1 MKFNSTAFNRSIL
14 CLLITLVFLFHTAGK
29 IEIPLIKKIEHNVY
43 DLRLK
48 LNMPSTFDP
57 RIVIIDID
65 EKSLA
70 QEGRWPWP
78 RDKLSLLTDFL
89 FEYYQVSVLGFDI
102 VFAEPDTSSGLN
114 LLDNLYHNDLA
125 DNKQFKEVVTALRP
139 QLFFDK
145 SFATSL
151 KDNPAVLGYFFNRNV
166 EETNPSSS
174 LPLPVTSQQV
184 FPDLNLIKVKGFSA
198 NLTELQNAAI
208 YGGYLTND
216 TVDSDGSFRRLPLVT
231 NYNGNIYETLSLAMY
246 RRLLEQPPLN
256 FTFGQGYG
264 DQSRLEAINI
274 ESLTI
279 PVNDNA
285 IALVPYRGKQGSFN
299 YISATD
305 ILNAEVNI
313 EDLKGKI
320 AIVGATAPGL
330 LDLRTTPVQ
339 NIYPG
344 VEVHANL
351 LSGMLDQSFKSKPTF
366 MVAVEL
372 IELFLLAAL
381 VIFLYPRLSS
391 TSAAVIFSL
400 LIASM
405 LWMNIYTWNE
415 LHIDNFLATPLILLF
430 ILFSVQIYFGY
441 FLETK
446 KKNKLG
452 KIFGQYIPAE
462 LVADMSHSEHEFSLE
477 SKSKQMTVL
486 FSDVR
491 GFTTISENRSPDE
504 LSELINQ
511 ILTPIT
517 KVIHHNHG
525 TIDKYIGDAVMA
537 FWGAPLEDK
546 NHAYNAVLTAL
557 NFAPVLDQI
566 NTDFLQKGWPKI
578 NVGIGINSGTMNVGN
593 MGSEFRMAYT
603 VMGDAVNLGARLE
616 GLTKQYGVQILVS
629 EFTKS
634 ATPEFAYL
642 TIDRVKVKGK
652 NEPVSIFEP
661 LCLLSEV
668 TVEMEQMITQS
679 HTAYAFYLDK
689 QWDNAKST
697 LLDLK
702 RKYPEKLVFQIYLD
716 RIDEYKE
723 SPPSDDW
730 DGVFTHISK

>member
-1 MKFNSTAFNRSIL
+1 M

-29 IEIPLIKKIEHNVY
+29 IEIPLIKKIEHHVY

-48 LNMPSTFDP
+48 LNMPSTLDP

-65 EKSLA
+65 ERSLGD
-70 QEGRWPWP
+70 EGRWPWS
-78 RDKLSLLTDFL
+78 REKLSLLTDFL

-102 VFAEPDTSSGLN
+102 VFAEPDTSSGIN
-114 LLDNLYHNDLA
+114 LLDSLYHNELA
-125 DNKQFKEVVTALRP
+125 DNTQFKEVVTALRP
-139 QLFFDK
+139 QLFFDQL
-145 SFATSL
+145 FATSL
-151 KDNPAVLGYFFNRNV
+151 KDKPAVLGYFFNRNSD
-166 EETNPSSS
+166 ETNPSSS
-174 LPLPVTSQQV
+174 LPLPATNQKT

-198 NLTELQNAAI
+198 NLTELQNAAV

-216 TVDSDGSFRRLPLVT
+216 TVDSDGSFRRLPLIT

-246 RRLLEQPPLN
+246 RSLLEQPPLN

-264 DQSRLEAINI
+264 DQDRLESIDI

-285 IALVPYRGKQGSFN
+285 VALVPYRGKQGSFN

-305 ILNAEVNI
+305 ILNAAVNI

-339 NIYPG
+339 SIYPG

-351 LSGMLDQSFKSKPTF
+351 LSGMLDQSFKSKPTY

-372 IELFLLAAL
+372 TELFLLAAL

-391 TSAAVIFSL
+391 TSSAAIFSL

-405 LWMNIYTWNE
+405 VWMNIYTWNE

-430 ILFSVQIYFGY
+430 ILFSIQIYFGY

-477 SKSKQMTVL
+477 GKSKEMTVL

-491 GFTTISENRSPDE
+491 GFTTISEKRSPDE
-504 LSELINQ
+504 LCELINE
-511 ILTPIT
+511 ILTPVT
-517 KVIHHNHG
+517 KVIHQHHG

-546 NHAYNAVLTAL
+546 NHAYNAVHAAL
-557 NFAPVLDQI
+557 GFVPVLEKI
-566 NTDFLQKGWPKI
+566 NIAFQQKGWPHI
-578 NVGIGINSGTMNVGN
+578 DIGIGINTGTMNVGN

-603 VMGDAVNLGARLE
+603 VMGDSVNLGARLE
-616 GLTKQYGVQILVS
+616 GLTKQYGVRIIVS
-629 EFTKS
+629 EFTQA
-634 ATPEFAYL
+634 ATPEFSYL
-642 TIDRVKVKGK
+642 ELDRVRVKGK
-652 NEPVSIFEP
+652 KEPVIIYEP
-661 LCLLSEV
+661 LCL
-668 TVEMEQMITQS
+668 VENLTKDENDLIQQLDQ
-679 HTAYAFYLDK
+679 AYSLYH
-689 QWDNAKST
+689 AKKWHEARQLFS
-697 LLDLK
+697 DLK
-702 RKYPEKLVFQIYLD
+702 QNYPNRLLFQIYLN
-716 RIDEYKE
+716 RIDNYIQ
-723 SPPSDDW
+723 SPPDIDW
-730 DGVFTHISK
+730 DGVFTHQSK